1 MLFINI
7 FVTFAS
13 MKSEISHPLLGR
25 LILKT
30 RRNARHFSYRILKDY
45 IEISGPL
52 FSEKQMIHLLLQ
64 KQDEILDI
72 RNQLPDTPY
81 NIIKPEVPIIC
92 PECSIIVHEDTN
104 IKFNNI
110 QVKKDYTNNCIH
122 ILLHPNH
129 YHTNDYQKQLNKII
143 TIQLQHLA
151 QTYLIPQAKEIISK
165 HNFPV
170 TQLKI
175 SKAKRAWGRC
185 SSKGIVSL
193 SCYLMLVST
202 ELRES
207 VIYHEMA
214 HLYHMNHSSQ
224 FYELLLQW
232 MPDYKEKTTQ
242 LNSIRSP
249 LFYAHK

>member
-1 MLFINI
+1 
-7 FVTFAS
+7 

-30 RRNARHFSYRILKDY
+30 RSNARHFSYRVLREY

-52 FSEKQMIHLLLQ
+52 FSEKDMVRLLLQ
-64 KQDEILDI
+64 KQNQILEIKKQCSVAS
-72 RNQLPDTPY
+72 NEM
-81 NIIKPEVPIIC
+81 IIPGVPIAC
-92 PECSIIVHEDTN
+92 PECSIIVLEDKN
-104 IKFNNI
+104 IKSNKI
-110 QVKKDYTNNCIH
+110 HLKKDYDKECIH
-122 ILLHPNH
+122 ILLHPHH
-129 YHTNDYQKQLNKII
+129 YQNNEYQKQLDKII
-143 TIQLQHLA
+143 TIQLYNLA
-151 QTYLIPQAKEIISK
+151 QTYIIPQATKIINR

-185 SSKGIVSL
+185 SSKGVVSL

-214 HLYHMNHSSQ
+214 HLYHMNHGSD
-224 FYELLLQW
+224 FYKLLLQW
-232 MPDYKEKTTQ
+232 IPDYKEKTTL
-242 LNSIRSP
+242 LNSKRSP